1 MAPLE
6 GPTAASYEVFYQ
18 LKGEIKN
25 VSGGNANNTELT
37 LTGLTLGT
45 YSIFVVNYG
54 VEGEPVLPSDPT
66 NITIITIGKFNQ
78 LTYYYYHNDYSF
90 PIFYR
95 YSFTSIQ
102 RNHWQQH

>member
-25 VSGGNANNTELT
+25 VSGGNTNNTELT
-37 LTGLTLGT
+37 LTGLTLGS
-45 YSIFVVNYG
+45 YSIFVVSYG
-54 VEGEPVLPSDPT
+54 VEGEPVQPSNPT

-78 LTYYYYHNDYSF
+78 FIYNYYHHNDYSY

-95 YSFTSIQ
+95 HSFTSIQ
-102 RNHWQQH
+102 RNH